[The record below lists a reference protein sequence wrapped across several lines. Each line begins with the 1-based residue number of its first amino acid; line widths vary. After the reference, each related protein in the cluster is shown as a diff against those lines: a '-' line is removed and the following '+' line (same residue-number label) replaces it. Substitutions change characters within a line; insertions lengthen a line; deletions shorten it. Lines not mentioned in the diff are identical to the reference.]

1 MKEILCREITRRTPF
16 ELEHLP
22 WIVKFYRYPFDRWS
36 TLGKQGL
43 YGAPNLLSFLLY
55 RKFSPFSIHG
65 TFFLTINGQK
75 KKIWFNSQNATYAIL
90 YFKQYSMGYEP
101 QISALFDLIIPDKG
115 AFYDIGSNWGWF
127 SLMAATRPGFQ
138 GQVHAFEP
146 FPATHRDLASMIEQ
160 AGLTGCIQRH
170 DFALMAEAGTAS
182 IYLPDSIHSGCAT
195 VTKENKGTGGIK
207 TSRLDDFSGPP
218 PDVMKVDVEGNE
230 SEVFQGGK
238 KNIETH
244 QPVIVFENKRD
255 TENLEQIMRPILLL
269 EQLGYVFYHAAWLR
283 KIGQDPCLV
292 GDEFDPHPQ
301 RLETLALVPFQSA
314 QRLLLHTAM
323 NIVACHRDKVG
334 LLESRF
340 EKRLV

>member
-43 YGAPNLLSFLLY
+43 YGAANLLTFLLY
-55 RKFSPFSIHG
+55 RKYAPFRLDG
-65 TFFLTINGQK
+65 TFFLTVNGQK
-75 KKIWFNSQNATYAIL
+75 KHLRFNSKNATYAIL
-90 YFKQYSMGYEP
+90 YFKQYAMGYEP
-101 QISALFDLIIPDKG
+101 QISALFDIITPDRG

-127 SLMAATRPGFQ
+127 SLMMATRPGFQ
-138 GQVHAFEP
+138 GQIHAFEP
-146 FPATHRDLASMIEQ
+146 FPTTHQDLASMIEQ
-160 AGLTGCIQRH
+160 AGLADCIKRH

-195 VTKENKGTGGIK
+195 VTRENKGTGGIK

-230 SEVFQGGK
+230 SEVFLGGK
-238 KNIETH
+238 TTIEKH
-244 QPVIVFENKRD
+244 KPVIVFENKRD
-255 TENLEQIMRPILLL
+255 TEDLEPIMRPILLL
-269 EQLGYVFYHAAWLR
+269 EKMGYVFYHAAWLR
-283 KIGQDPCLV
+283 KVGSDPCLI

-301 RLETLALVPFQSA
+301 PKETLALVPFQSA

-334 LLESRF
+334 ALEAHF